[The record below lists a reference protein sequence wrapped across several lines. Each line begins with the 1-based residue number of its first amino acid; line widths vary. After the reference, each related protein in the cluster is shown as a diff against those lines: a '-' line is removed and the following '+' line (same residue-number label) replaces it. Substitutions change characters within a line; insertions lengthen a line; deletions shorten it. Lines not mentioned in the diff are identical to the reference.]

1 MKNGKICILI
11 ADDEKE
17 IRDILRLLLTG
28 EGYAVCTAENGREA
42 LALASA
48 EVDLYLLDVNMPEL
62 SGFMAGAEIRK
73 QFDTPIIFLTA
84 YSGES
89 DKVMGFSVGADDYI
103 VKPFSNMELLMRVKA
118 ILRRSARGAVPT
130 REEKK
135 NHIPFGDMILDLE
148 SQSVL
153 QQGEVIVL
161 TYTEFKILELLVTHK
176 KKIYSLENIYQSIW
190 EEDAV
195 GDSAIMVHIKN
206 IRKKLL
212 SETERRLR
220 HRETALR
227 AEKEQLIRDLSH
239 DIRTPLTAML
249 SYSDYL
255 GQKETLEQE
264 EMQEYIALIQRKGQQ
279 IKALTDRLL
288 DSGSRNLEAIEDG
301 KLLMEQLV
309 GEWEEI
315 LEDTFPCI
323 VDMKK
328 CPTFRGS
335 FDIQELRRIFDN
347 LASNVEKYADWERP
361 VELWVD
367 AVDKRLR
374 ICQRNGIKADT
385 VPVESNQIGLE
396 SIRRIAALYGGT
408 VQVSIEQGIFSI
420 QITLSEID
428 GSHL

>member
-73 QFDTPIIFLTA
+73 QFDAPIIFLTA

-135 NHIPFGDMILDLE
+135 NHIPFRDMILDLE

-206 IRKKLL
+206 IRKKLG
-212 SETERRLR
+212 
-220 HRETALR
+220 
-227 AEKEQLIRDLSH
+227 D
-239 DIRTPLTAML
+239 D
-249 SYSDYL
+249 
-255 GQKETLEQE
+255 
-264 EMQEYIALIQRKGQQ
+264 
-279 IKALTDRLL
+279 
-288 DSGSRNLEAIEDG
+288 SRNPRYIKTAWG
-301 KLLMEQLV
+301 R
-309 GEWEEI
+309 GYY
-315 LEDTFPCI
+315 
-323 VDMKK
+323 VD
-328 CPTFRGS
+328 
-335 FDIQELRRIFDN
+335 Q
-347 LASNVEKYADWERP
+347 
-361 VELWVD
+361 
-367 AVDKRLR
+367 
-374 ICQRNGIKADT
+374 
-385 VPVESNQIGLE
+385 
-396 SIRRIAALYGGT
+396 
-408 VQVSIEQGIFSI
+408 
-420 QITLSEID
+420 
-428 GSHL
+428 